1 MKGYGKLFVCHR
13 TDNLPKCEQFLTG
26 LLHDC
31 KSNIERMTE
40 RIPESDYDQ
49 LQHFISHSPW
59 DAMAVMDSMSQ
70 KLHSTLS
77 VPTKPINSTNGLG
90 LIIDESGW
98 EKSGKKSV
106 GVARQYIGQVGKV
119 SNGQVGVFA
128 GLTDGTQ
135 VGLVQG
141 RLYLPKEWTNDKARC
156 DAAKIPPLEQIYRT
170 KPELS
175 VEILK
180 TLASTVTYDW
190 VGGDDL
196 YGNSFTLRQY
206 LKQTK
211 QCFVLDVSDDLGVYL
226 TKPKLYI
233 PKKKAGRGRTPT
245 AYVCEQ
251 KPVQLKTLFKEIK
264 EEDWQTIT
272 HRNGTKGPMIRKAC
286 MFDIYVWKPIR
297 GAQIE
302 SLQLLIST
310 EQDGS
315 EVKYSLCFEPDGNKL
330 SLSTALYRQMQRYW
344 VERAFQNVKEQ
355 LGMNQYQ
362 VRSWTAWYH
371 HIALS
376 LMALHFLLQIQKEDK
391 GEIPLL
397 SLPDIKLIFA
407 KKLLNKLNSDEGLT
421 RAIKV
426 RHKKRKKDIERH
438 FNKKSKVPK

>member
-1 MKGYGKLFVCHR
+1 MKSYGKLFVCHR

-77 VPTKPINSTNGLG
+77 LPTKSINSTNGLG

-119 SNGQVGVFA
+119 SNGQVAVFA
-128 GLTDGTQ
+128 GLTDGNQ

-141 RLYLPKEWTNDKARC
+141 RLYLPKEWTDDKARC
-156 DAAKIPPLEQIYRT
+156 DAAKIPASEQVYRT

-180 TLASTVTYDW
+180 TLPSTITYDW

-206 LKQTK
+206 LKEIE

-226 TKPKLYI
+226 SKPKLYI
-233 PKKKAGRGRTPT
+233 PQKKEGRGRTPT

-251 KPVQLKTLFKEIK
+251 KPVQLKTLFKQIK
-264 EEDWQTIT
+264 EEDWQIIT

-286 MFDIYVWKPIR
+286 IIDIYVWKSIR
-297 GAQIE
+297 KSQIE

-315 EVKYSLCFEPDGNKL
+315 EVKYSLCFEPNGNKL
-330 SLSTALYRQMQRYW
+330 SLSIALYRQMQRYW

-391 GEIPLL
+391 QEIPLL

-407 KKLLNKLNSDEGLT
+407 KKLLNKLNSDDGLAL
-421 RAIKV
+421 AIKV
-426 RHKKRKKDIERH
+426 RHKKRKKDIDRH

>member
-40 RIPESDYDQ
+40 RIPESNYDQ

-70 KLHSTLS
+70 KLHGTLS
-77 VPTKPINSTNGLG
+77 SPSESTTSPNSLG

-141 RLYLPKEWTNDKARC
+141 RLYLPKEWTKDKARC
-156 DAAKIPPLEQIYRT
+156 DAAKIPSSEQVYRT

-175 VEILK
+175 IEILK
-180 TLASTVTYDW
+180 TLPSNVTYDW

-206 LKQTK
+206 LQQER

-226 TKPKLYI
+226 TKPELYI
-233 PKKKAGRGRTPT
+233 PPKKEGRGRTPT
-245 AYVCEQ
+245 TPVCDQ
-251 KPVQLKTLFKEIK
+251 KRVQLKTIFKQIK

-272 HRNGTKGPMIRKAC
+272 HRTGTKGPMSRKAY
-286 MFDIYVWKPIR
+286 MVDIYVWKPTR
-297 GAQIE
+297 GTQIE

-310 EQDGS
+310 ELDGS
-315 EVKYSLCFEPDGNKL
+315 EVKYSLCFEPTGNKL

-391 GEIPLL
+391 SDIPLL

-407 KKLLNKLNSDEGLT
+407 KKLLNKLNSDDGLAL
-421 RAIKV
+421 AIKV

-438 FNKKSKVPK
+438 FYKKSKVPK

>member
-40 RIPESDYDQ
+40 RIPESGYDQ

-59 DAMAVMDSMSQ
+59 DAMAVMESMSQ
-70 KLHSTLS
+70 KLHRTLS
-77 VPTKPINSTNGLG
+77 SSAEATTPPDGLG

-128 GLTDGTQ
+128 GLTDGIQ

-156 DAAKIPPLEQIYRT
+156 DAAKIPPSEQIYRT

-175 VEILK
+175 IEILK
-180 TLASTVTYDW
+180 TLPSTVTYDW

-206 LKQTK
+206 LQQTK
-211 QCFVLDVSDDLGVYL
+211 QGFVLDVSDGLGVYL
-226 TKPKLYI
+226 SQPEPFVP
-233 PKKKAGRGRTPT
+233 PKKEGRGRTPT
-245 AYVCEQ
+245 AYICEQ
-251 KPVQLKTLFKEIK
+251 KPVQLKTIFKQIK

-286 MFDIYVWKPIR
+286 IMDIYVWKPTR

-302 SLQLLIST
+302 PLQLLIST
-310 EQDGS
+310 EPDGS
-315 EVKYSLCFEPDGNKL
+315 EVKYSLCFETTGYKL

-362 VRSWTAWYH
+362 VRSWIAWYH

-391 GEIPLL
+391 AEVPLL

-407 KKLLNKLNSDEGLT
+407 KKLLNKLNSDDGLA
-421 RAIKV
+421 RAINV
-426 RHKKRKKDIERH
+426 RHKKRKKDIDRH
-438 FNKKSKVPK
+438 FNKKPKVPK

>member
-1 MKGYGKLFVCHR
+1 
-13 TDNLPKCEQFLTG
+13 
-26 LLHDC
+26 
-31 KSNIERMTE
+31 MTE

-59 DAMAVMDSMSQ
+59 DAMAVMNNMSQ
-70 KLHSTLS
+70 KLHGTLS
-77 VPTKPINSTNGLG
+77 NPSGSTAPPTSLG
-90 LIIDESGW
+90 LIFDESGW

-128 GLTDGTQ
+128 GLSNGIQ

-156 DAAKIPPLEQIYRT
+156 DAAKIPAAEQLYRT
-170 KPELS
+170 KPELAI
-175 VEILK
+175 EILK
-180 TLASTVTYDW
+180 TLPSNVTYDW

-206 LKQTK
+206 LQQT
-211 QCFVLDVSDDLGVYL
+211 QRSFVLDVSDDLGVYL
-226 TKPKLYI
+226 TRPELSVP
-233 PKKKAGRGRTPT
+233 PKKEGRGRTPT
-245 AYVCEQ
+245 IPVCEQ
-251 KPVQLKTLFKEIK
+251 KPIQLKKIFKQIK
-264 EEDWQTIT
+264 EEDWQVIT

-286 MFDIYVWKPIR
+286 IMDIYIWKPKR

-310 EQDGS
+310 ELDGS
-315 EVKYSLCFEPDGNKL
+315 EVKYSLCFEPNGNKL

-355 LGMNQYQ
+355 LGINQYQ
-362 VRSWTAWYH
+362 VRSWIAWYH

-376 LMALHFLLQIQKEDK
+376 LMALHFLLQIQKEDRVK
-391 GEIPLL
+391 TPLL

-407 KKLLNKLNSDEGLT
+407 KKLLNKLNSDDGLAL
-421 RAIKV
+421 AIKV
-426 RHKKRKKDIERH
+426 RHKKRKKDIDRH
-438 FNKKSKVPK
+438 LHKKPKVPK

>member
-40 RIPESDYDQ
+40 RVPKSDYDQ

-59 DAMAVMDSMSQ
+59 DAMAVMNKMSEQ
-70 KLHSTLS
+70 LHSDLS
-77 VPTKPINSTNGLG
+77 TPPLGTVSGGLG

-141 RLYLPKEWTNDKARC
+141 RLYLPKEWTENKARC
-156 DAAKIPPLEQIYRT
+156 NAAKIPSSEQIYRT

-175 VEILK
+175 IEILK
-180 TLASTVTYDW
+180 TLPSSVTYDW

-196 YGNSFTLRQY
+196 YGNSYTLRQY
-206 LKQTK
+206 LQQNR
-211 QCFVLDVSDDLGVYL
+211 QCFVLDVSDNIGVYL
-226 TKPKLYI
+226 KKPVLHI
-233 PKKKAGRGRTPT
+233 PAKKEGRGRTPT
-245 AYVCEQ
+245 TPVCEQ
-251 KPVQLKTLFKEIK
+251 ETVSLKTILKQIK

-272 HRNGTKGPMIRKAC
+272 HRDGTKGPMVRKAY
-286 MFDIYVWKPIR
+286 MTDIFLWKAAR
-297 GAQIE
+297 GTHIE

-310 EQDGS
+310 ELDGS
-315 EVKYSLCFEPDGNKL
+315 EVKYSFCFEPDDKKS
-330 SLSTALYRQMQRYW
+330 SLSIALYRQMQRYW
-344 VERAFQNVKEQ
+344 VERAFQNIKEHI
-355 LGMNQYQ
+355 GMNQYQ

-376 LMALHFLLQIQKEDK
+376 LMALHFLLQVQKENQK
-391 GEIPLL
+391 QMPLL

-407 KKLLNKLNSDEGLT
+407 KKLLNKLNSDEGLEL
-421 RAIKV
+421 AIKA
-426 RHKKRKKDIERH
+426 RHRKRKKDIDRH
-438 FNKKSKVPK
+438 LKKKSKVPK

>member
-1 MKGYGKLFVCHR
+1 M
-13 TDNLPKCEQFLTG
+13 
-26 LLHDC
+26 
-31 KSNIERMTE
+31 SE
-40 RIPESDYDQ
+40 RIPKSDYDQ

-59 DAMAVMDSMSQ
+59 DALEVMHSMSQ
-70 KLHSTLS
+70 KLYTTLS
-77 VPTKPINSTNGLG
+77 TPVDPTQASPSLG

-106 GVARQYIGQVGKV
+106 GVARQYIGQTGKI

-141 RLYLPKEWTNDKARC
+141 RLYLPKEWTDDKARC
-156 DAAKIPPLEQIYRT
+156 DKAKVPQSEQVYRT

-175 VEILK
+175 IEILK
-180 TLASTVTYDW
+180 TLPASITYDW

-196 YGNSFTLRQY
+196 YGNSLVLRRY
-206 LKQTK
+206 LYEAMQA
-211 QCFVLDVSDDLGVYL
+211 FVLDVSDSLGVYL
-226 TKPKLYI
+226 TKPQLYI
-233 PKKKAGRGRTPT
+233 SPKKEGRGRKP
-245 AYVCEQ
+245 ASYVCDQ
-251 KPVQLKTLFKEIK
+251 KPVQLKELVKQIP
-264 EEDWQTIT
+264 EENWQTIS
-272 HRNGTKGPMIRKAC
+272 HRNGTKGPMVRRAC
-286 MFDIYVWKPIR
+286 MIDVHVWKPKR
-297 GAQIE
+297 GIQIE

-310 EQDGS
+310 EQNGS
-315 EVKYSLCFEPDGNKL
+315 EVKYSLCYQPDGKL

-362 VRSWTAWYH
+362 VRSWVAWYH

-391 GEIPLL
+391 VEIPLL

-407 KKLLNKLNSDEGLT
+407 KKLLNNLNSDVGLT
-421 RAIKV
+421 QAIKV

-438 FNKKSKVPK
+438 FKKNLKVPK